1 MAARKPPID
10 PPENQSTGGISLSDL
25 PKAVRDKLTAACQ
38 HYRELHAQVKGLER
52 AKKEVLEHDIKPL
65 ADSLP
70 TGRILNADGKPI
82 LRKQQRTTQEISAQ
96 RLLEAGVPMK
106 TIQKCTEVKISE
118 YWTVPSTGDDPTHD

>member
-1 MAARKPPID
+1 MSKSDNRDGDKIVLR
-10 PPENQSTGGISLSDL
+10 LSDIPDERL
-25 PKAVRDKLTAACQ
+25 RSELVTITRQYRDVQSRVSSGEKTKKHLRD
-38 HYRELHAQVKGLER
+38 HYIPRLVE
-52 AKKEVLEHDIKPL
+52 
-65 ADSLP
+65 SLP
-70 TGRILNADGKPI
+70 HADIIVNDDGKPI